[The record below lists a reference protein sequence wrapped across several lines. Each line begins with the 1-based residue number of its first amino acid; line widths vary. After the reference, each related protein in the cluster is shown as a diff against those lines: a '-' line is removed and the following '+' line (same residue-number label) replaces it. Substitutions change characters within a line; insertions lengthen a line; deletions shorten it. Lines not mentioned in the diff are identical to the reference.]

1 MADRMAVLES
11 GGISQLGTPRELYN
25 RPANRFCGSFLGDI
39 NFFDGEIQNGE
50 ITTAFGKFPLAGDI
64 EGANGAAIRPERI
77 SFVAE
82 NTPGAFAATVIS
94 GSFGGDNTQWQCEA
108 CGVKFTVLEMA
119 SPERR
124 SGDRVYLKFAP
135 DFLLAMK

>member
-1 MADRMAVLES
+1 
-11 GGISQLGTPRELYN
+11 
-25 RPANRFCGSFLGDI
+25 
-39 NFFDGEIQNGE
+39 
-50 ITTAFGKFPLAGDI
+50 
-64 EGANGAAIRPERI
+64 
-77 SFVAE
+77 VAE